1 MKTPR
6 AKPSR
11 THTKTTIT
19 ITTPRLHALLLAAL
33 AFVLYAQT
41 LTFHEYVGDDGSV
54 IVGNKFVQ
62 QGFAGIP
69 ELLTHDSFYGYD
81 VQHNRQNTRKTYR
94 PLSLV
99 SFAVERSLFGGNL
112 HVSHFIHLA
121 LYAALVAVLYFTLRR
136 VLAESAEQSAS
147 FTPVF
152 TVAHLPFVATLLFAL
167 HPVHTEVVANL
178 KSRDE
183 LFSLLFALAALM
195 WLFNYVDEPKG
206 SRSTR
211 SIVISCGFYALALL
225 SKENAITW
233 LPVFPLALWVF
244 RPKAFAAL
252 AAPIINTAPLL
263 VLGLVYLV
271 VWFGVFGR
279 VDEALYEREVY
290 NPFVTASLA
299 ERTATATQTMGLYM
313 LKAVVPL
320 TLSTGYT
327 YNELPLTTWSDWRVL
342 LSALV
347 MLGLL
352 GAGVVWAFKRHLVGF
367 CVLMF
372 FSTMAIASNYF
383 VYAGGLLGERFLF
396 TPSVAVALVL
406 AWLLGN
412 SSMLAG
418 NAARR
423 STAPRSTTLATSLVV
438 VLCVGYAVKTFSRTS
453 QWQSTY
459 TLLKADTETTPNSII
474 LKQLYAGLLL
484 QKAAQAPNAAER
496 GTHLREAYQNFHAA
510 LSIDARSLPQL
521 YNGLG
526 NYFSQTQNLDSALW
540 YYHKA
545 YSMDTNRQYYRK
557 NIAAVYLTKGSTLV
571 EQQRFSEGIEAFQT
585 ALLFD
590 RQNDVAYSNIG
601 ATLALQQRYDS
612 ALVYLRRAL
621 ELNPELEKARRN
633 LEICER
639 KLRQQ
644 AQ

>member
-1 MKTPR
+1 MIKQSSAFR
-6 AKPSR
+6 R
-11 THTKTTIT
+11 TIS
-19 ITTPRLHALLLAAL
+19 TPRLHALLLAAL

-136 VLAESAEQSAS
+136 VLAESAEQPAS

-167 HPVHTEVVANL
+167 HPVHTEVMANL

-195 WLFNYVDEPKG
+195 WLFNYVDEPKD
-206 SRSTR
+206 SRSTL

-244 RPKAFAAL
+244 RPKAFANL
-252 AAPIINTAPLL
+252 TAPIINTAPLL
-263 VLGLVYLV
+263 ALGLVYLV

-412 SSMLAG
+412 SSVLAG

-423 STAPRSTTLATSLVV
+423 FTAPRSTTLATSLVL
-438 VLCVGYAVKTFSRTS
+438 VLCVGYALKTVSRTS

-484 QKAAQAPNAAER
+484 QKAAQTPNAAER

-545 YSMDTNRQYYRK
+545 YSMDTTRQYYRK
-557 NIAAVYLTKGSTLV
+557 NIAAVYLTKGSTFV